1 MAYVK
6 AHASTAVRLIVLP
19 GRETT
24 EVSAAVPA
32 ATERSRHTSLRFFN
46 LFRLVLAGLFVV
58 VGRDLGLG
66 DEAPLVF
73 RVVAL
78 GYLGAAFGLGFR
90 EVAARFGAPRVTAL
104 QIVID
109 VVALSL
115 IMWASGGYSS
125 GIPVL
130 IMVVLAGAGLVAEGR
145 LVLFFAALATIA
157 VLIENVWRLWV
168 GGGPVDFLQ
177 VGIFCTGFF
186 GIAIVARLLAS
197 RAQAHAALAAERG
210 AALAQQQAV
219 NERII
224 RDMKDGVIVAGDN
237 GLVRQSN
244 PQAAILLGMD
254 GSGVGALEGVRLV
267 DIDPAFD
274 TLMGQRA
281 AEYRLLRLGPGG
293 RLLRCRVVCGEPG
306 SVAAGDSL
314 IYFTDFEDIQRE
326 LQQIKLAALGRLTA
340 SMAHEIRNP
349 LSAVSQAAELLRDE
363 KRGEMQARLIRI
375 INDNAQRIERM
386 IRDVLALG
394 RREQAQPEA
403 LVLAKFV
410 SEVIDARVFRD
421 QTERDLYVVDI
432 DPALRFAIDRAHLHQ
447 ILDNLLAN
455 ARRYCSGAAAAVHL
469 QAVALAGERVALH
482 VRDDGPGLDAATRR
496 HLFEPFFTRHAKGTG
511 LGLYI
516 ARELAEANDATLE
529 LAASTCGADFVLTG
543 RQRP

>member
-1 MAYVK
+1 MAC
-6 AHASTAVRLIVLP
+6 ASIAALPTVLP
-19 GRETT
+19 GRELT
-24 EVSAAVPA
+24 EMSTAVPA
-32 ATERSRHTSLRFFN
+32 ATERSRRAFLRFFN

-58 VGRDLGLG
+58 AGREIGLG

-73 RVVAL
+73 RIVAFC
-78 GYLGAAFGLGFR
+78 YLGAALGLGFR
-90 EVAARFGAPRVTAL
+90 EVAGRFGEARVTAL

-145 LVLFFAALATIA
+145 MVLFFAALATIA
-157 VLIENVWRLWV
+157 VLIENAWRLVV
-168 GGGPVDFLQ
+168 GGQPVDFLQ

-186 GIAIVARLLAS
+186 GIAIIARLLAS
-197 RAQAHAALAAERG
+197 HALAHASLAAERG
-210 AALAQQQAV
+210 EALAKQQAV

-224 RDMKDGVIVAGDN
+224 RDMEDGVIVAGDN
-237 GLVRQSN
+237 GLVLQSN
-244 PQAAILLGMD
+244 PQAAVLLGMD
-254 GSGVGALEGVRLV
+254 GSGLGALDGVRLV
-267 DIDPAFD
+267 DIDPLFD
-274 TLMGQRA
+274 SLMRQCD
-281 AEYRLLRLGPGG
+281 AEYRLLRIGPSG
-293 RLLRCRVVCGEPG
+293 RLLRCRAVCGEPG
-306 SVAAGDSL
+306 SAAAGDTL
-314 IYFTDFEDIQRE
+314 IYLTDFESIQRH

-349 LSAVSQAAELLRDE
+349 LSAVSQAAELLREE
-363 KRGEMQARLIRI
+363 KRGEMQGRLIRI

-394 RREQAQPEA
+394 RREHALPEA
-403 LVLAKFV
+403 LPLAVFV
-410 SEVIDARVFRD
+410 GEVIDARVFRD
-421 QTERDLYVVDI
+421 AAERDLFAVDI
-432 DPALRFAIDRAHLHQ
+432 DPALTFAIDRAHLYQ

-455 ARRYCSGAAAAVHL
+455 ARRYCSGATAAVRL
-469 QAVALAGERVALH
+469 RAVPLAGERIALH
-482 VRDDGPGLDAATRR
+482 VCDDGPGLDEAMRR
-496 HLFEPFFTRHAKGTG
+496 HLFEPFFTSHAKGTG

-529 LAASTCGADFVLTG
+529 LATTGPGADFVLSG